1 MPTLGVSTN
10 IREWSTWSDKETSGA
25 IPQSNLVFPHLLT
38 NKGHIFLNKKSKIPF
53 LYKKKS
59 KIPYEYIFRDKL
71 QKVTYNTILKRK
83 HSFKY

>member
-25 IPQSNLVFPHLLT
+25 IPESNLVFPHLLT
-38 NKGHIFLNKKSKIPF
+38 NKGHIFLN
-53 LYKKKS
+53 KKS